1 MQSVSP
7 RSADTPT
14 PESARGVAPA
24 SPRAPDA
31 LEQHD
36 RWRQAW
42 QFLTSDWLLAPVC
55 ILLLVGFAASFG
67 LPQAPVEGQQDA
79 LAFSQW
85 QAQARDAAGSAYA
98 ALTDL
103 GLFSVFRAF
112 WFRLALAVLGG
123 LAGIRLA
130 DRIRLWVRPP
140 TGLEDEAR
148 LRVTEHAPAMEWI
161 IARLRLMGYRIR
173 QVSNEGSGGSQVAS
187 RVLSADRGPI
197 PLALS
202 IGLHLGLILVAIGA
216 AWNGLRG
223 WELPHRQVDTGVA
236 VALPAQ
242 GPLSSLNLIAVDGD
256 TRVASLRLN
265 DTVVGLTPGGPPA
278 SAYGVTAQ
286 LLELTPKFRL
296 TALDAARNPLTL
308 TTSSYAPA
316 ETSVI
321 LALRANEPE
330 LVILVDQARLA
341 LFVASPDAAQP
352 QGRLRA
358 ARLPSGNAL
367 GEWPLETKI
376 DLGDATVELDPLY
389 GGVVSLRYA
398 PGDPLLWA
406 GAALAALG
414 LIAVLLYP
422 ARRIV
427 VRQSA
432 VWTEIYASGRGARA
446 DAQRLRD

>member
-1 MQSVSP
+1 M
-7 RSADTPT
+7 
-14 PESARGVAPA
+14 
-24 SPRAPDA
+24 
-31 LEQHD
+31 
-36 RWRQAW
+36 
-42 QFLTSDWLLAPVC
+42 TSDWLLAPVC
-55 ILLLVGFAASFG
+55 ILLLLGFVTSFG
-67 LPQAPVEGQQDA
+67 LPQAPAEGQQDA

-85 QAQARDAAGSAYA
+85 QARARDIAGPAYG

-103 GLFSVFRAF
+103 GLFSVFRAL

-130 DRIRLWVRPP
+130 DRIRRLIRPP
-140 TGLEDEAR
+140 LGLEDEAR

-161 IARLRLMGYRIR
+161 IARLRASGYRIR
-173 QVSNEGSGGSQVAS
+173 QVTEEAGGAS
-187 RVLSADRGPI
+187 RVVSADRGPI

-202 IGLHLGLILVAIGA
+202 SAFHLGLALIAIGA

-223 WELPHRQVDTGVA
+223 WDLPHRQVDSGVA
-236 VALPAQ
+236 VALP
-242 GPLSSLNLIAVDGD
+242 PPSPISSLNLIAVDGD
-256 TRVASLRLN
+256 RGVASLRLN
-265 DTVVGLTPGGPPA
+265 ETVVSLKAGGPPA
-278 SAYGVTAQ
+278 TAYGATAQ
-286 LLELTPKFRL
+286 LIELTPKFRL

-316 ETSVI
+316 ETAVI

-330 LVILVDQARLA
+330 LAIVVDQARLV
-341 LFVASPDAAQP
+341 LFVASPDAATP

-367 GEWPLETKI
+367 GEWPLDAKI
-376 DLGDATVELDPLY
+376 DLGDALVELDPLY
-389 GGVVSLRYA
+389 GGVIALRYA

-414 LIAVLLYP
+414 LVAGLLYP

-432 VWTEIYASGRGARA
+432 VWTEIYASGRGART

>member
-7 RSADTPT
+7 RPADTPT
-14 PESARGVAPA
+14 PESARGVTLA
-24 SPRAPDA
+24 SSGAPDA

-42 QFLTSDWLLAPVC
+42 QFLTSDWLLGPVC
-55 ILLLVGFAASFG
+55 LLLFLGFAAALG
-67 LPQAPVEGQQDA
+67 LPQAPAEGQQDA

-85 QAQARDAAGSAYA
+85 QAQARDIAGPAYA
-98 ALTDL
+98 TLTDL
-103 GLFSVFRAF
+103 GLFNVFRAF
-112 WFRLALAVLGG
+112 WFRLALAILGG

-130 DRIRLWVRPP
+130 DRIRRLIRPP
-140 TGLEDEAR
+140 AGLEDEVR

-161 IARLRLMGYRIR
+161 ATRLRSSGYRIR
-173 QVSNEGSGGSQVAS
+173 QISDETSGGA

-202 IGLHLGLILVAIGA
+202 IGLHLGLSLIAIGA

-223 WELPHRQVDTGVA
+223 WELPRRQVDTGVA
-236 VALPAQ
+236 VALPSHS
-242 GPLSSLNLIAVDGD
+242 PISRLNLIAVDGD

-265 DTVVGLTPGGPPA
+265 DALVSLTPGGPPA
-278 SAYGVTAQ
+278 SAYGATAQ

-316 ETSVI
+316 ETSVVF
-321 LALRANEPE
+321 ALRANEPE

-367 GEWPLETKI
+367 GEWPLGAKI
-376 DLGDATVELDPLY
+376 DLGDALVELEPLY
-389 GGVVSLRYA
+389 GGVIALRYA

-414 LIAVLLYP
+414 LIAALLYP

-432 VWTEIYASGRGARA
+432 VWTEIYASGRGART

>member
-7 RSADTPT
+7 RTADTAT
-14 PESARGVAPA
+14 PESPRGVAPA
-24 SPRAPDA
+24 PPRAPDA
-31 LEQHD
+31 LEQRD

-55 ILLLVGFAASFG
+55 ILLFLGFAASFG
-67 LPQAPVEGQQDA
+67 LPQAPAEGQQDA

-85 QAQARDAAGSAYA
+85 QAQARDVAGPAYA

-103 GLFSVFRAF
+103 GLFNVFRAF

-130 DRIRLWVRPP
+130 DRIRRLIRPP

-161 IARLRLMGYRIR
+161 IARLRTSGYQIR
-173 QVSNEGSGGSQVAS
+173 QVAEEASGAS
-187 RVLSADRGPI
+187 RVLCADRGPI

-202 IGLHLGLILVAIGA
+202 IGLHLGLALIAIGA

-223 WELPHRQVDTGVA
+223 WDLPHRQVDTGVA
-236 VALPAQ
+236 VALPSQ
-242 GPLSSLNLIAVDGD
+242 SPISSLNLIAVDGD

-265 DTVVGLTPGGPPA
+265 DTVVSLTAGGPPA
-278 SAYGVTAQ
+278 SAHGVTAQ

-321 LALRANEPE
+321 FALRANEPE
-330 LVILVDQARLA
+330 LAILLDQARLV

-358 ARLPSGNAL
+358 ARLPSGSVL
-367 GEWPLETKI
+367 GEWPLGAKI

-389 GGVVSLRYA
+389 GGVIALRYA

-432 VWTEIYASGRGARA
+432 VWTEIYASGRGART
-446 DAQRLRD
+446 DALRLRD

>member
-7 RSADTPT
+7 RPADPPT
-14 PESARGVAPA
+14 PESSRGVAPA

-42 QFLTSDWLLAPVC
+42 QFLTSDWLLAPLCV
-55 ILLLVGFAASFG
+55 LLFLGFAASTV
-67 LPQAPVEGQQDA
+67 LPQTPAEGQQDA

-85 QAQARDAAGSAYA
+85 QARARDVAGPAYA

-103 GLFSVFRAF
+103 GLFNVFRAF

-130 DRIRLWVRPP
+130 DRIRRLIRPP

-161 IARLRLMGYRIR
+161 IARLRTSGYQIR
-173 QVSNEGSGGSQVAS
+173 QVSEDAAGGTQ
-187 RVLSADRGPI
+187 VLSADRGPI

-202 IGLHLGLILVAIGA
+202 IGLYLGLALIAAGA
-216 AWNGLRG
+216 GWNGLRG
-223 WELPHRQVDTGVA
+223 WDLPRRQVDTGVV
-236 VALPAQ
+236 VALASQ
-242 GPLSSLNLIAVDGD
+242 APLTSLNLIAVDGD
-256 TRVASLRLN
+256 RGVASLRLN
-265 DTVVGLTPGGPPA
+265 DAIVSLTAGGPPA
-278 SAYGVTAQ
+278 TAYGATAQ

-296 TALDAARNPLTL
+296 TALDAARHPLTL

-330 LVILVDQARLA
+330 LAILVDQARLV
-341 LFVASPDAAQP
+341 LFVAPPSADQP

-358 ARLPSGNAL
+358 ARLPAGTAL
-367 GEWPLETKI
+367 GDWPLGEKI

-389 GGVVSLRYA
+389 GGVIALRYS
-398 PGDPLLWA
+398 PGDPLVWA

>member
-7 RSADTPT
+7 RPADTPT
-14 PESARGVAPA
+14 PESSRGVALA
-24 SPRAPDA
+24 SPGAQDA
-31 LEQHD
+31 LEQND
-36 RWRQAW
+36 RWRQVW
-42 QFLTSDWLLAPVC
+42 QIVTSDWLLAPVC
-55 ILLLVGFAASFG
+55 GLLFLGFAAAIV
-67 LPQAPVEGQQDA
+67 LPQAPAEGLQDA

-85 QAQARDAAGSAYA
+85 QAQARDAAGPAYG

-103 GLFSVFRAF
+103 GLFNVFRAF

-130 DRIRLWVRPP
+130 DRIRRLIRPP
-140 TGLEDEAR
+140 IDLEDEAR

-161 IARLRLMGYRIR
+161 VARLRLSGYRIR
-173 QVSNEGSGGSQVAS
+173 QVSEDASGASPSAS

-202 IGLHLGLILVAIGA
+202 SAFHLGLVLIAIGA

-223 WELPHRQVDTGVA
+223 WDLPHRQVDTGVA
-236 VALPAQ
+236 VALPSQA
-242 GPLSSLNLIAVDGD
+242 PLSRLNLIAVDGD
-256 TRVASLRLN
+256 RGVASLRLN
-265 DTVVGLTPGGPPA
+265 DTVVSLTAGGPPA
-278 SAYGVTAQ
+278 SAYGATAQ

-296 TALDAARNPLTL
+296 TAFDTARNPLTL

-316 ETSVI
+316 DTAVI
-321 LALRANEPE
+321 FALRANEPE
-330 LVILVDQARLA
+330 LAILVDQARLA

-367 GEWPLETKI
+367 GEWPLSAKI
-376 DLGDATVELDPLY
+376 DLGDATVELEPLY
-389 GGVVSLRYA
+389 GGVIALRYA

-406 GAALAALG
+406 GAVLAALG

-432 VWTEIYASGRGARA
+432 VWTEIYASGRGART
-446 DAQRLRD
+446 DALRLRD

>member
-7 RSADTPT
+7 RPADTPT
-14 PESARGVAPA
+14 PESSRGGVPA
-24 SPRAPDA
+24 LPGAPDA
-31 LEQHD
+31 LEQND

-42 QFLTSDWLLAPVC
+42 QLLTSDGLLAPVC
-55 ILLLVGFAASFG
+55 VLLCLGFAAAFW
-67 LPQAPVEGQQDA
+67 LPQSPLEGQQDA
-79 LAFSQW
+79 LAFSRW
-85 QAQARDAAGSAYA
+85 QAQARDVAGPAYA

-103 GLFSVFRAF
+103 GLFNVFRAF
-112 WFRLALAVLGG
+112 WFRLALAILGG
-123 LAGIRLA
+123 LAGMRLA
-130 DRIRLWVRPP
+130 DRIRRLIRPP

-161 IARLRLMGYRIR
+161 IARLRTSGYQIR
-173 QVSNEGSGGSQVAS
+173 QVSEEAAGAS

-197 PLALS
+197 PLIFS
-202 IGLHLGLILVAIGA
+202 TGLHLGLALITIGA

-223 WELPHRQVDTGVA
+223 WDLPHRQVDTGVA
-236 VALPAQ
+236 VALPSY
-242 GPLSSLNLIAVDGD
+242 GPLSSLNLIAVDGN

-265 DTVVGLTPGGPPA
+265 DTVVSLAVGGPPA
-278 SAYGVTAQ
+278 SAYGATAQ
-286 LLELTPKFRL
+286 LLELTPKYRL

-316 ETSVI
+316 DTSVI
-321 LALRANEPE
+321 FALRANEPE
-330 LVILVDQARLA
+330 LAILVDQSRLV
-341 LFVASPDAAQP
+341 LFVASPDAAMP

-367 GEWPLETKI
+367 GEWPLGAKI
-376 DLGDATVELDPLY
+376 DLGDALIELDPLY
-389 GGVVSLRYA
+389 GGVVALRYA

-432 VWTEIYASGRGARA
+432 VWTEIYASGRGART